1 MVLWLINL
9 INILFIG
16 FNPIITGLMQ
26 YLIRIKINII
36 IMNEDLNPCEN
47 CQDIQIKKFS
57 PIVDY
62 PDYDELSADFLRC
75 SCGKRPLDV
84 VMAHILKI
92 MIEEEIVGDNAT
104 LRRTSPVPIP
114 AFCYSTLNPQFIN
127 RDALILIHPDFN
139 KKVAERL
146 FLEVP
151 EVKGVL
157 KGSPADTVGIVD
169 KDTQCFEFELLSGKS
184 DRTDVLRTLIGEKIT
199 ISKDQQ
205 NTHIEVASTTEQKLL
220 KLYNYLQKHDF
231 ETAVDGMCGS
241 GAIGIFLIKYGFKKV
256 IFNDINPQAIKNLKN
271 NLKLNN
277 ISEEHYEIHNV
288 AIEDLDL
295 PEVDLAIIDPFPNVD
310 TADIEE
316 KLSNIASN
324 VLVI

>member
-1 MVLWLINL
+1 MYEN
-9 INILFIG
+9 
-16 FNPIITGLMQ
+16 
-26 YLIRIKINII
+26 
-36 IMNEDLNPCEN
+36 LNPCDD

-62 PDYDELSADFLRC
+62 PDYDKLSADFLRC
-75 SCGKRPLDV
+75 NCGKRPLDV

-92 MIEEEIVGDNAT
+92 MVEEEIVSKSAT
-104 LRRTSPVPIP
+104 LRRNSPIPMP

-127 RDALILIHPDFN
+127 KDALILIHPDFN

-146 FLEVP
+146 FKEVP

-157 KGSPADTVGIVD
+157 KGSSQDTVGIIN
-169 KDTQCFEFELLSGKS
+169 KDAECFEFELLSGKS
-184 DRTDVLRTLIGEKIT
+184 DRIDVLRTLIGEKII

-205 NTHIEVASTTEQKLL
+205 NTHIEVAPTTEQKLL
-220 KLYNYLQKHDF
+220 KLYNYLEKHNF

-277 ISEEHYEIHNV
+277 ISKDYYEIHNK
-288 AIEDLDL
+288 AIEELDL

-310 TADIEE
+310 TKDIED
-316 KLSNIASN
+316 KLSDIAAN